1 MAEIGEPEKRR
12 VLIPAEV
19 PASPLPTITP
29 NDPMWTEPAPEEP
42 RRVPEKIPG

>member
-19 PASPLPTITP
+19 PATPLTP
-29 NDPMWTEPAPEEP
+29 NSPIWSEPAPEEP
-42 RRVPEKIPG
+42 KRKVPVHEPA